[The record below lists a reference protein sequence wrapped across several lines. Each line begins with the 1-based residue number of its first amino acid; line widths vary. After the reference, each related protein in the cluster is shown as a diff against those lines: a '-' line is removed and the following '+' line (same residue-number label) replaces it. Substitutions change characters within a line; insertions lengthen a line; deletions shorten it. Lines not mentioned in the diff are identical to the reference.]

1 MKLELPDDLGRH
13 QGEHVGK
20 SRDGVA
26 GPGVL
31 TDGGAA
37 EDAPALQDDGLQPG
51 AAEIRGRR
59 QAIVPATDDDRVVFS
74 RHPPEYSRGRIRQLS
89 LDNGSPQV
97 QISPQALPNSQTRDK
112 GGVSIGG
119 IRDVG

>member
-1 MKLELPDDLGRH
+1 MTFTKSPAPLTSSPFIFQTKRASSSKSPGDL
-13 QGEHVGK
+13 
-20 SRDGVA
+20 
-26 GPGVL
+26 
-31 TDGGAA
+31 
-37 EDAPALQDDGLQPG
+37 APTAG